1 MNINLAPFVQN
12 LRELVAAP
20 PFTSNP
26 LLMFSTESKPN
37 RMRRETSSEATRS
50 TPLLLPARGSDYVIY
65 KYTLAVGSLASI
77 PFPLLSSL
85 LLAYRTPFGHK
96 LSANLS
102 LMSYFRT
109 LYQDLHHPVEA
120 SVYLFLSSMHNWDS
134 NWCGEDTFAS
144 RWMRSANGR
153 MPDARFPPF
162 MSSVIR
168 PDLSGINWHLNEM
181 RVKKKTAARP
191 RLQTALPYAS

>member
-1 MNINLAPFVQN
+1 MCTKDLEGSLVHKYQQNNLFPQNIPYLLQTCCTRMNINLAPFVQN

-50 TPLLLPARGSDYVIY
+50 TPLLPARGSDYVIY

-77 PFPLLSSL
+77 PFPLSSSL
-85 LLAYRTPFGHK
+85 LLAYRAPFGHK

-120 SVYLFLSSMHNWDS
+120 SVYLFLSSMHN
-134 NWCGEDTFAS
+134 
-144 RWMRSANGR
+144 
-153 MPDARFPPF
+153 
-162 MSSVIR
+162 
-168 PDLSGINWHLNEM
+168 
-181 RVKKKTAARP
+181 
-191 RLQTALPYAS
+191 